1 MSTKQEWEFIKG
13 LIKLQ
18 RPRIAIE
25 IGVATGGMAFAI
37 YSALNENTQDTQ
49 VESWYTGFDLWDIH
63 GIHSQFAQM
72 GSSEDVHQRLSCI
85 GERFALVKIDTQK
98 DQTTFRKELTNRF
111 TLGIDF
117 AFIDG
122 CHSYDGIK
130 NDFFNVWPHMN
141 TNGIVAFHDTAVIDG
156 CREFVSD
163 LRIHNNGSI
172 DISDYPYGTDNRNC
186 GITVITKPGFGD
198 IKIDEI
204 CGSPS
209 VPEDIYTKEKIQL
222 KPTDQWWSHNLKGR

>member
-1 MSTKQEWEFIKG
+1 
-13 LIKLQ
+13 
-18 RPRIAIE
+18 
-25 IGVATGGMAFAI
+25 
-37 YSALNENTQDTQ
+37 
-49 VESWYTGFDLWDIH
+49 
-63 GIHSQFAQM
+63 
-72 GSSEDVHQRLSCI
+72 
-85 GERFALVKIDTQK
+85 
-98 DQTTFRKELTNRF
+98 
-111 TLGIDF
+111 
-117 AFIDG
+117 
-122 CHSYDGIK
+122 
-130 NDFFNVWPHMN
+130 MN